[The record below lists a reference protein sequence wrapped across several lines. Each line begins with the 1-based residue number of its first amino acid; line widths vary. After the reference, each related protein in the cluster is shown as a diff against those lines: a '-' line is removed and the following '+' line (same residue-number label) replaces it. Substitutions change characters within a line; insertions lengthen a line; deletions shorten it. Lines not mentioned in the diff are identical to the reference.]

1 MSGRAAGG
9 WRHRLAR
16 GAGTWLA
23 QHLQC
28 AVASLGTLW
37 RARLA
42 TVLTTG
48 VIGVA
53 LALPLA
59 LFLVV
64 QELRSVST
72 YFGSGFEISAFLH
85 QEIDERRGDELARAL
100 AARSDVADTRVIGR
114 RQALAEFRAAAG
126 VIGAVEGLEDD
137 NPLPVVVVVSPAAHE
152 RGSVERLVAE
162 VSARPEVES
171 VLAER
176 AWLERLDAVLAV
188 TRRALWLF
196 AGLLGAGVM
205 LVVGNTL
212 RLTVEARRA
221 EVEIAKLFG
230 ASDAFVRRPFL
241 YQGLLY
247 GLGGAL
253 VGCALVVGGALLL
266 AAPLERLAD
275 AYAMAI
281 TPPAPRASHLAA
293 LLACGSA
300 LGLLGAWLSV
310 GRHLRAVQPR

>member
-1 MSGRAAGG
+1 MNGRGQGG
-9 WRHRLAR
+9 WQRRAAR
-16 GAGTWLA
+16 GASAWLT

-28 AVASLGTLW
+28 AVASLGALW
-37 RARLA
+37 RAPLGTLL
-42 TVLTTG
+42 TVG

-59 LFLVV
+59 LLLLV
-64 QELRSVST
+64 QELQGVST
-72 YFGSGFEISAFLH
+72 HFGSNFEVSAFLH
-85 QEIDERRGDELARAL
+85 QEMDEGRGDEVARTL
-100 AARSDVADTRVIGR
+100 AARADVAGTRVIGR

-126 VIGAVEGLEDD
+126 VVGTVEGLEDD
-137 NPLPVVVVVSPAAHE
+137 NPLPVVVVVTPSAHD
-152 RGSVERLVAE
+152 RGSLDRLVAE
-162 VSARPEVES
+162 LSEMPQVES

-176 AWLERLDAVLAV
+176 AWLDRLDAVLAV
-188 TRRALWLF
+188 AGRALWVF

-247 GLGGAL
+247 GVGGSL
-253 VGCALVVGGALLL
+253 VGCALVIGGTLLL
-266 AAPLERLAD
+266 AGPLERLAE
-275 AYAMAI
+275 AYAVAI
-281 TPPAPRASHLAA
+281 APPAPRASHLAA
-293 LLACGSA
+293 LLACGAA